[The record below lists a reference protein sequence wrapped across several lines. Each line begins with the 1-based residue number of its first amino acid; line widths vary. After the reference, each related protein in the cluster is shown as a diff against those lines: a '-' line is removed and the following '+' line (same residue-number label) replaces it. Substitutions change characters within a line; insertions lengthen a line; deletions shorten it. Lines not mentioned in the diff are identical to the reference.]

1 MPDFVIQHPW
11 YLLAAIPAAVL
22 VFWVLRFTST
32 PLPTLRRVIG
42 GSALAVACIALMLCA
57 AGLFWQVSSERRT
70 VWVLVDRSLSVGTA
84 GERMLPAVL
93 EDLAGSLPAED
104 YVGVILFDETATV
117 LVKPV
122 PAGEL
127 RTDYEL
133 PQWDPSDETYIGN
146 ALELASQQSVPGT
159 APFAILLSDGYDSTA
174 RYGGDVVRE
183 VRDSG
188 VRLFTMAVDSDP
200 LPEIALADFGAR
212 LIGTDDLVIAV
223 DLVVFSTV
231 EQTVVPQVK
240 VNGKLAEDVESDKL
254 DKNGNLQVGVGR
266 NPVRMLLRPTES
278 NSVYVIEV
286 AIAADKNTYPRN
298 DSLKIRIAGPGASRV
313 LLLHADGANQ
323 QPLERALK
331 RVGLEVTS
339 GTSALL
345 PSEMVELS
353 KYQILVLAD
362 VAATEF
368 STRQLD
374 LIERFTRNGGGLAML
389 GGPNSYA
396 PGGYYETSVEKV
408 LPVTCDVVEK
418 GRKQVPAL
426 LVVLDKSGSMGAEV
440 GRYTKMD
447 LANEGCVRAIR
458 LVPVSS
464 FFGMLAVDTQPD
476 WVVPLEPLK
485 SRESA
490 VTLARRN
497 ETGGGGIFVD
507 VAMSEAIAAMQAIN
521 ATTKHIVLFS
531 DGRDTNRQEGV
542 LEMVARANAQDKIT
556 FSTICLGTGEDE
568 EFLRAMAEDVG
579 GGRPFLVKDPND
591 LPAIFSREAALS
603 AGTFIREEPFRPWNG
618 LPGSLTEGVDF
629 EADTTPDLLGYV
641 AVTARPEAHV
651 WLWADEDHER
661 PLLATWNV
669 ELGKALA
676 FTSDAHDRWGDKW
689 LQWEKF
695 DELWQ
700 RWIRKLLPEPERI
713 DGVESEWGINR
724 TGPVLTLSFFDNDG
738 VPRELQDPIAEIESA
753 DGGTSSAD
761 VLPVGSGSYRVQFS
775 RTGSGIYSAIVRER
789 PSGAE
794 QRLVAREH
802 QIFVPLE
809 ELMERPADKSSLA
822 AMSEAAGGKV
832 ISGPREVVNVAPEG
846 GIRAVWPYTG
856 LLWTGV
862 IGLFLF
868 IGARRFP
875 SVWRRKF
882 EEQRR
887 RKQEEDRVLTARAA
901 YERVRKTLD
910 ERNKPVIAARSDR
923 YASPAL
929 SQSNGPPAPSAY
941 VPPPPSAPQP
951 AKPAEKPKE
960 KPAAKGDNDASLLSA
975 MRNVRKQ
982 LEERRRDEP

>member
-1 MPDFVIQHPW
+1 MV
-11 YLLAAIPAAVL
+11 
-22 VFWVLRFTST
+22 
-32 PLPTLRRVIG
+32 G
-42 GSALAVACIALMLCA
+42 GGGLALAVVALLFCA
-57 AGLFWQVSSERRT
+57 AGLFWQVSSEQRT
-70 VWVLVDRSLSVGTA
+70 VWVLVDRSLSVGSA

-93 EDLAGSLPAED
+93 EDLAGSLPADD

-122 PAGEL
+122 PAREL

-188 VRLFTMAVDSDP
+188 VRLFTMPVDSDP
-200 LPEIALADFGAR
+200 LPEIAVADFGAR
-212 LIGTDDLVIAV
+212 LIGKEELVIAV

-231 EQTVVPQVK
+231 EQIVVPQIK
-240 VNGKLAEDVESDKL
+240 VNGKLADDIESDKL
-254 DKNGNLQVGVGR
+254 NAKGNLQVGVGR
-266 NPVRMLLRPTES
+266 NPVRLLLRPTERS
-278 NSVYVIEV
+278 SVYVIEV

-313 LLLHADGANQ
+313 LLLHADGANE
-323 QPLERALK
+323 QPLQRALE

-339 GTSALL
+339 GPSALL

-353 KYQILVLAD
+353 KYQILVLSD

-396 PGGYYETSVEKV
+396 PGGYYETAVEKV

-418 GRKQVPAL
+418 GRKQIPAL
-426 LVVLDKSGSMGAEV
+426 IVALDKSGSMGAEV
-440 GRYTKMD
+440 GNFTKMD
-447 LANEGCVRAIR
+447 LANEGCVRSIK
-458 LVPVSS
+458 LVPMSS

-485 SRESA
+485 NRESA
-490 VTLARRN
+490 TTLARRN

-507 VAMSEAIAAMQAIN
+507 VAISEAIAAMTNITASS
-521 ATTKHIVLFS
+521 KHIVLFS

-542 LEMVARANAQDKIT
+542 LEMVAEAHATQQIT
-556 FSTICLGTGEDE
+556 FSTICLGKGEDE
-568 EFLRAMAEDVG
+568 QFLQSLADVG
-579 GGRPFLVKDPND
+579 GGRYFLVNDPND

-603 AGTFIREEPFRPWNG
+603 AGSFIREDPFRPWNG

-651 WLWADEDHER
+651 WLWADEEHER

-676 FTSDAHDRWGDKW
+676 FTSDARDRWSNQW
-689 LQWEKF
+689 LGWDKF

-724 TGPVLTLSFFDNDG
+724 AGPVLTLSFFDADG
-738 VPRELQDPIAEIESA
+738 NPRELESPVAEVESA
-753 DGGTSSAD
+753 DGGTNTAD
-761 VLPVGSGSYRVQFS
+761 VLPVGSGTYRVQFS

-809 ELMERPADKSSLA
+809 ELMERPADKASLA
-822 AMSEAAGGKV
+822 AMAEGSGGKV
-832 ISGPREVVNVAPEG
+832 ISGPREILNVSPEG
-846 GIRAVWPYTG
+846 GIRAVWPYDE
-856 LLWTGV
+856 LLWLAV

-875 SVWRRKF
+875 SVWKRRV

-910 ERNKPVIAARSDR
+910 DRNKPVVAARSDR
-923 YASPAL
+923 YVSP
-929 SQSNGPPAPSAY
+929 
-941 VPPPPSAPQP
+941 PPPPSFAPLPQP
-951 AKPAEKPKE
+951 AKPAEKAPP
-960 KPAAKGDNDASLLSA
+960 KPAVKSSDDASLLSA

-982 LEERRRDEP
+982 LEDRRRDEP